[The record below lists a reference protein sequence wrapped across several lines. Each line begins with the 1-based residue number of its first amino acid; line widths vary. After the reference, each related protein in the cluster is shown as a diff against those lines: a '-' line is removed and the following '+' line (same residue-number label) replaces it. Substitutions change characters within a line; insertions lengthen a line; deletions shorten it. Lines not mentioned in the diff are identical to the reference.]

1 MEIIS
6 IVTMKSAQLSTIL
19 ENHDIFDDKEVK
31 LAARML
37 VKANKARAIQKFH
50 SEELYNIKAQNRRK
64 GSDMMD
70 YHLLSSCNQSI
81 YRG

>member
-1 MEIIS
+1 MEIKS

-37 VKANKARAIQKFH
+37 VKADKARAIQLFN
-50 SEELYNIKAQNRRK
+50 SEDLYNIKAQNRQK
-64 GSDMMD
+64 GSNIMD
-70 YHLLSSCNQSI
+70 YDLLSPCKQSL

>member
-37 VKANKARAIQKFH
+37 VKANKA
-50 SEELYNIKAQNRRK
+50 QN
-64 GSDMMD
+64 DIID
-70 YHLLSSCNQSI
+70 YHLLSFEQAI